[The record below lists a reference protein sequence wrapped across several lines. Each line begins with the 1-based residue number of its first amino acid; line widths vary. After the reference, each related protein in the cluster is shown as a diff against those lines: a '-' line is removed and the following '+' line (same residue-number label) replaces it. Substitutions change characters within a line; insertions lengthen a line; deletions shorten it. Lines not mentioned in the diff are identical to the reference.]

1 MPVNKRESMI
11 FTLLMCAFM
20 VFFMTIYNM
29 ARIHGINSELIK
41 TTWLGFPLA
50 FVVGLLSD
58 LFIVGPTA
66 KKVAFKIVGLNAPA
80 WKKVIAISSCMVTGM
95 VLIMSLFG
103 SISGVGLS
111 SQTFIVWLYN
121 IPANFIVA
129 LPLQMLI
136 AGPVV
141 RFTFRKAFPEGAI
154 AY

>member
-20 VFFMTIYNM
+20 VFIMSAYNVV
-29 ARIHGINSELIK
+29 RIHGLNSELMK

-50 FVVGLLSD
+50 YVVALISD
-58 LFIVGPTA
+58 WFIVGPIA
-66 KKVAFKIVGLNAPA
+66 KKVAFKIIGLNAPT
-80 WKKVIAISSCMVTGM
+80 WKKVVAISTCMVTGM

-103 SISGVGLS
+103 SIVGAGLS
-111 SQTFIVWLYN
+111 SQTLIIWLYN
-121 IPANFIVA
+121 IPANFILA

-141 RFTFRKAFPEGAI
+141 RIIFRKAFPEGAI